1 MKKSTFLLTL
11 ALLMGA
17 QRLFAFCGFY
27 VAKADATLFNKSSQ
41 VIIVRDGERT
51 VITMAS
57 DFKGE
62 VKDFA
67 MVVPVPEVLQES
79 DIRVVQQMIFAKL
92 DAYTAPRLVEYWD
105 PNPCWRH
112 YEPKGGIKSTNTSK
126 ISTRG
131 TAMPE
136 DRAEQL
142 KVKIEA
148 KYTVGEYDILILSAE
163 ESGGLKIWLTE
174 NGYKI
179 PKNADEVL
187 DPYIKEGMKFFV
199 VKVNLEAQAATGE
212 QNLRPLQIQ
221 FNSSRFMLPIRL
233 GMANA
238 TSDQDMIVYAFTRKG
253 RVEAANYRTAKLPSD
268 RDIPEFIQ
276 TDGKFGDFYK
286 AVFQKSWAAQGR
298 NTVMLEYAWDVSG
311 QQPVK
316 CDPCVTAPISYAEV
330 REAGVWWVN
339 PNSFGGYTGDL
350 FVTRLHVR
358 YGRKTFP
365 QDLMFVNT
373 PEQDRYQARYVIRH
387 KASGSLD
394 CGEASA
400 YKRQLRE
407 RRARELKEL
416 AALTGWDVS
425 RWESYGVIDGESAW
439 LSKSQAAKE
448 VQKPSV
454 DSPAAV
460 PFREGVPVQTVAYD
474 ADSNKVAPGTAAGDE
489 PSEAESIAESDQFL
503 GTAEASAGTGWSKRT
518 WLFLLAG
525 VMFVVGV
532 GVRLV
537 GRRKTEPKDV
547 PPNA

>member
-1 MKKSTFLLTL
+1 MKKSTIFLTL
-11 ALLMGA
+11 ALLIGW

-79 DIRVVQQMIFAKL
+79 DIRVVQQSIFDKL

-105 PNPCWRH
+105 PSPCPIVYKRMPMKMA
-112 YEPKGGIKSTNTSK
+112 ESKSRMDDRTTSVG
-126 ISTRG
+126 STR
-131 TAMPE
+131 E
-136 DRAEQL
+136 EQL

-163 ESGGLKIWLTE
+163 ESGGLKTWLTE

-199 VKVNLEAQAATGE
+199 VKVNLEQQAALGE

-238 TSDQDMIVYAFTRKG
+238 KSDQDMIVYAFTKKG
-253 RVEAANYRTAKLPSD
+253 RVETANYRTTKLPTD
-268 RDIPEFIQ
+268 RNIPEFIQ

-286 AVFQKSWAAQGR
+286 AVFLRSWANQGR
-298 NTVMLEYAWDVSG
+298 STVMLEYAWDVSG
-311 QQPVK
+311 QQAVK
-316 CDPCVTAPISYAEV
+316 CDPCVTTPISYAEL
-330 REAGVWWVN
+330 RESGVWWVN
-339 PNSFGGYTGDL
+339 PNSMGGYTGDL

-365 QDLMFVNT
+365 QDLMFLNT
-373 PEQDRYQARYVIRH
+373 PDQDRYQARYVINH
-387 KASGSLD
+387 KAQGSLN
-394 CGEASA
+394 CKEATA
-400 YKRQLRE
+400 YKRKLRD
-407 RRARELKEL
+407 RRAKELKEL

-425 RWESYGVIDGESAW
+425 KWASYAMMDGEPDA
-439 LSKSQAAKE
+439 QR
-448 VQKPSV
+448 SV
-454 DSPAAV
+454 ATDGPKSPADTNLQV
-460 PFREGVPVQTVAYD
+460 PFREGLPAYSVED
-474 ADSNKVAPGTAAGDE
+474 APSDSGDAALGAVDE
-489 PSEAESIAESDQFL
+489 SGPSEAERIEASDRFL
-503 GTAEASAGTGWSKRT
+503 GTAEASVGSGWGKRT
-518 WLFLLAG
+518 WLFLFAG
-525 VMFVVGV
+525 AMFVVGV
-532 GVRLV
+532 GIRLV
-537 GRRKTEPKDV
+537 GRRRAS
-547 PPNA
+547 N